1 MLTKKLTALLFAIVV
16 CSAFCMAKPGTE
28 HRGKTPKTI
37 TISSPKIT
45 LVLDIDGRAAITSLV
60 VNGQKVISN
69 TNGVFTSVNVG
80 GTVYSSLHV
89 IGSPTL
95 MRSGNLYRVNG
106 IRYGDKKL
114 AISENWIFN
123 VSDKKIKWTIERS
136 TSKTVKADE
145 AAMPVFNFDSIN
157 TWEGAYQGYGGLAW
171 FYLFNEKLNTYGVHT
186 RSSSFW
192 NTKTNNGLQ
201 LTVDAPGEQ
210 VAMKYTRTTDD
221 KLAYTVTASAKEM
234 GFKTDS
240 GTWRRRFIPN
250 KAEVFAPFTMQAG
263 KTWQSLTLSYF
274 DVGERYGRGKL
285 KGINGEQVS
294 AVLNTVARIG
304 VIDSLH
310 YGGNSWHTPYGPIC
324 LHEQYIAQIGLGVD
338 DPAYINGYKSCLD
351 YYRDHAIMADGRVY
365 PRWAY
370 TDEDMMPGKGN
381 KDGFYEAQWGY
392 LLDSNPDFVAN
403 VSDLYNLTGDKAW
416 VKKHQHGC
424 EKALDW
430 ILNRDSN
437 HNGLVEMMTDY
448 QSQKRSSDWIDI
460 IWASYEN
467 AFINAKLYH
476 ALVEW
481 ADIERQLN
489 NSSKAKYYA
498 DFAAKLK
505 MNFNKP
511 INDGG
516 FWDAENNC
524 YVHWIDKDRSIH
536 GRNTVTPVNFMA
548 IAYGICDDKP
558 RQKTILDA
566 IEMQMQKEKLFFW
579 PLCMYSYAPG
589 EGRQSQYP
597 FPEYENGDIF
607 LSWGSIAVK
616 AYADYDPALAVKY
629 VKNVLEQY
637 SKDGLA
643 FQRYG
648 RQKQDG
654 RGDDILSGNS
664 LSIVGLYQGIYGI
677 NPMYNRL
684 YLEPHITPELA
695 GTELRYKYQGK
706 NLLINLDNDSYSIS
720 IKGYKITSKERFGF
734 NMVNGELSYYNR
746 NGANAG
752 LQVKSTAPVT
762 LSIKHWEHGKLEW
775 EQSVSKTGGSPLTYT
790 IHQLKPNAD
799 YQLTINQKLPQK
811 LKSDAEGDLVIN
823 RSAAEKSETMTLA
836 DDK

>member
-1 MLTKKLTALLFAIVV
+1 MIRRLTALLAIAL
-16 CSAFCMAKPGTE
+16 CSTIVWAAPADKN
-28 HRGKTPKTI
+28 PKTI
-37 TISSPKIT
+37 TISNPKLK
-45 LVLDIDGRAAITSLV
+45 LVLDMDGKAAVISLV
-60 VNGQKVISN
+60 VNGQTVIDN
-69 TNGVFTSVNVG
+69 KDGVFTSVKAG
-80 GTVYSSLHV
+80 GVIYSSLNV
-89 IGSPTL
+89 NGTPALVKT
-95 MRSGNLYRVNG
+95 GNVYRVSG
-106 IRYGDKKL
+106 IRYGDTKL
-114 AISENWIFN
+114 TISENWIFT
-123 VSDKKIKWTIERS
+123 VSDRNIKWTIERS
-136 TSKTVKADE
+136 TSKPVKLEE
-145 AAMPVFNFDSIN
+145 AGMPAFTFDSIN

-201 LTVDAPGEQ
+201 VTVNAPGEQ
-210 VAMKYTRTTDD
+210 VAMRYTRTNDD
-221 KLAYTVTASAKEM
+221 KLTYAVTVSDKEM
-234 GFKTDS
+234 GFRTDS

-250 KAEVFAPFTMQAG
+250 NEHVFAPFNVKAG
-263 KTWQSLTLSYF
+263 KTTQSLTLSYF
-274 DVGERYGRGKL
+274 NVDEKYGRGKL
-285 KGINGEQVS
+285 KGVNGEQVS
-294 AVLNTVARIG
+294 AVLNTIARIG

-351 YYRDHAIMADGRVY
+351 YYRDHAIQPDGRVY

-392 LLDSNPDFVAN
+392 LLDSNPDFVTN

-416 VKKHQHGC
+416 VKKHQAGC

-437 HNGLVEMMTDY
+437 HNGLVEMMTDL

-467 AFINAKLYH
+467 AFVNAKLYH

-481 ADIERQLN
+481 ADIERQLGN
-489 NSSKAKYYA
+489 GTKSKNYA
-498 DFAAKLK
+498 DFAARLK
-505 MNFNKP
+505 TSFNKP
-511 INDGG
+511 VNEGG

-524 YVHWIDKDRSIH
+524 YIHWIDKDKSIH

-548 IAYGICDDKP
+548 IAYGICDDKG

-566 IEMQMQKEKLFFW
+566 IEMQMEKEKLFFW

-589 EGRQSQYP
+589 EGKQSQYP

-616 AYADYDPALAVKY
+616 AYADYKPELAVKY

-664 LSIVGLYQGIYGI
+664 LSIVGLYEGIYGI

-706 NLLINLDNDSYSIS
+706 NLLIDLDNDSYSIAC
-720 IKGYKITSKERFGF
+720 KGYKITSKERFGF
-734 NMVNGELSYYNR
+734 NMNSGQLTYYNR
-746 NGANAG
+746 HSANAA
-752 LQVKSTAPVT
+752 LQVKSAQPIE
-762 LSIKHWEHGKLEW
+762 LSIKQWENGKLEW
-775 EQSVSKTGGSPLTYT
+775 VQSVSKVTGATLTYT

-799 YQLTINQKLPQK
+799 YLLSISQKSPQR
-811 LKSDAEGDLVIN
+811 LKSDAMGNLIISRNAGATV
-823 RSAAEKSETMTLA
+823 ETMVLSSG
-836 DDK
+836 K

>member
-1 MLTKKLTALLFAIVV
+1 MRRLIVLLAIAIYPSIVW
-16 CSAFCMAKPGTE
+16 AKPVD
-28 HRGKTPKTI
+28 KSPKTV
-37 TISSPKIT
+37 TINNSKLK
-45 LVLDIDGRAAITSLV
+45 LVLNVDGKAAITSLT
-60 VNGQKVISN
+60 VNGQKVIDN
-69 TNGVFTSVNVG
+69 KEGVFTSIKAG
-80 GTVYSSLHV
+80 GVTYSSLH
-89 IGSPTL
+89 L
-95 MRSGNLYRVNG
+95 SGNPVLVKSGNVYRVNN
-106 IRYGDKKL
+106 IRYGNKKL
-114 AISENWIFN
+114 TISESWIFTI
-123 VSDKKIKWTIERS
+123 SDQNIKWTIERG
-136 TSKTVKADE
+136 TSKPLRVDE
-145 AAMPVFNFDSIN
+145 ADVPVFNFDSIN

-201 LTVDAPGEQ
+201 VTVNAPGGQ
-210 VAMKYTRTTDD
+210 VAMRYTRTSDD
-221 KLAYTVTASAKEM
+221 KLAYAVTISDKEM
-234 GFKTDS
+234 GFRTDS

-250 KAEVFAPFTMQAG
+250 NQHVFAPFTVKAC
-263 KTWQSLTLSYF
+263 KSTQSLTLSYF
-274 DVGERYGRGKL
+274 NVDERYGRGKI
-285 KGINGEQVS
+285 KGVNGEQVS
-294 AVLNTVARIG
+294 AVLNTIARIG

-351 YYRDHAIMADGRVY
+351 YYRDHAIQADGRVY

-381 KDGFYEAQWGY
+381 NDGFYEAQWGY

-416 VKKHQHGC
+416 VKKHQQGC

-437 HNGLVEMMTDY
+437 HNGLVEMMTGL

-467 AFINAKLYH
+467 AFVNAKLYH

-481 ADIERQLN
+481 ADIERQLGN
-489 NSSKAKYYA
+489 ATKSKYYA

-505 MNFNKP
+505 ASFNKP
-511 INDGG
+511 VSEGG

-524 YVHWIDKDRSIH
+524 YIHWIDKDKSIH

-548 IAYGICDDKP
+548 IAYGICDDKA

-566 IEMQMQKEKLFFW
+566 IETQMEKEKLFFW
-579 PLCMYSYAPG
+579 PLCMYTYAPG
-589 EGRQSQYP
+589 EGKQSQYP

-616 AYADYDPALAVKY
+616 AYADYKPELAVKY

-664 LSIVGLYQGIYGI
+664 LSIVGLYEGIYGI

-706 NLLINLDNDSYSIS
+706 NLLINLDNDNYSIACN
-720 IKGYKITSKERFGF
+720 GYKITSKERFGF
-734 NMVNGELSYYNR
+734 NMDGRQLTYYNR
-746 NGANAG
+746 HSANAA
-752 LQVKSTAPVT
+752 LQVKSAQPVE
-762 LSIKHWEHGKLEW
+762 LSIKQWEDGRLEW
-775 EQSVSKTGGSPLTYT
+775 KQSVSKVTTALLTYT
-790 IHQLKPNAD
+790 VHQLKPNTD
-799 YQLTINQKLPQK
+799 YLLSIGQKSPQK
-811 LKSDAEGDLVIN
+811 LKSDAKGNLAISRNAGATV
-823 RSAAEKSETMTLA
+823 ETMVLRRA
-836 DDK
+836 E